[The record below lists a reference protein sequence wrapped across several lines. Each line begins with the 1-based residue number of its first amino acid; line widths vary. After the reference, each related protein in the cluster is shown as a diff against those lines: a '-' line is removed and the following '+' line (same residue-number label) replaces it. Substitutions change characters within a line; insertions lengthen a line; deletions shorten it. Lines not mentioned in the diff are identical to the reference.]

1 MVLKY
6 INNSQMGLI
15 IIPKSIFFL
24 QYQIILFLYS
34 LKRYHQSGG
43 STNTI
48 SYIQSHLF
56 VPLYLI
62 WFYLLVPLFNDLNLN
77 LNGMYYYNTLTFV
90 FSNINNI
97 LNRF

>member
-15 IIPKSIFFL
+15 IIPKNIFFL
-24 QYQIILFLYS
+24 QYQIIIFLYS
-34 LKRYHQSGG
+34 SKRYHQSGG

-48 SYIQSHLF
+48 SYTQSRLF

-62 WFYLLVPLFNDLNLN
+62 WFYLLVPLFNDLN